1 MKINSSL
8 VNGII
13 LLLISGLGT
22 IFLYLFDTGQET
34 KEQTLIVKENFVSI
48 SHQLDNFTELQ
59 KEQNSNMTQLHK
71 RMDAI
76 SDSIVVQNLRT
87 KQDLAT
93 MTAAINQII
102 YIEKKTNTEFKE
114 IYNVLNLAERN
125 Q

>member
-87 KQDLAT
+87 KQDLNT
-93 MTAAINQII
+93 MTTAINQII